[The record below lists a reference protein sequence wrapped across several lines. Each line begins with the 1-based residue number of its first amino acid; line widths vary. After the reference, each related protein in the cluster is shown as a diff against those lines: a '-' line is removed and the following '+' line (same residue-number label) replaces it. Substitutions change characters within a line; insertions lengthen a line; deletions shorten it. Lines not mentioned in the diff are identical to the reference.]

1 MLIHKKIKRDMLAGK
16 ITGAANSFRF
26 NKVVDR
32 RDIVPFFQAA
42 GAVIPQVAKIGKK
55 LAKDILAKL

>member
-16 ITGAANSFRF
+16 ITGASNSFRF

-32 RDIVPFFQAA
+32 RDIVPFFNAA
-42 GAVIPQVAKIGKK
+42 GAGITQIAKIGKK
-55 LAKDILAKL
+55 LAKDILAQL